1 VTSEGRDRH
10 REREREREREMG
22 ESYGVRLKKGE
33 KKTKCVRRL
42 RCFNGSDR

>member
-10 REREREREREMG
+10 RERERERER